1 MHGWSCTTVEWSGVV
16 KVRYESMVMVRRA
29 LVGDLNMLC
38 KHAFLAGP
46 CAGVGGIR
54 SALDKQV
61 KSKTKERQ
69 RWERFRVNTS
79 SVGNSMLQVLIGRDV
94 VFSHA
99 SDATEALQVSSRNR
113 NQSYLIG
120 WGVAKNTS
128 LPPRR
133 RPEAL
138 LPPTP
143 TVYTVLHLTQ
153 QQKLDR
159 SRPCIMNAFRPLSTR
174 VGAS

>member
-1 MHGWSCTTVEWSGVV
+1 MIKVGIMLSRVVDTRLPVDRTVLGVVHGWSCTTVEWSGVV

-46 CAGVGGIR
+46 CAGIRGIR
-54 SALDKQV
+54 GTLHKQV
-61 KSKTKERQ
+61 KSKERQ

-99 SDATEALQVSSRNR
+99 SDATV
-113 NQSYLIG
+113 
-120 WGVAKNTS
+120 K
-128 LPPRR
+128 
-133 RPEAL
+133 
-138 LPPTP
+138 
-143 TVYTVLHLTQ
+143 
-153 QQKLDR
+153 R
-159 SRPCIMNAFRPLSTR
+159 SRSHPATATNHT
-174 VGAS
+174 

>member
-1 MHGWSCTTVEWSGVV
+1 
-16 KVRYESMVMVRRA
+16 MVRRA

-46 CAGVGGIR
+46 CAGIRGIR
-54 SALDKQV
+54 DTLDKQV
-61 KSKTKERQ
+61 KSKERQ

-79 SVGNSMLQVLIGRDV
+79 SIGNSMRQVLIGRDV
-94 VFSHA
+94 AFSHA

-113 NQSYLIG
+113 NQSYLMG
-120 WGVAKNTS
+120 WGIAKNTS

-159 SRPCIMNAFRPLSTR
+159 SRPCIMSAFRPLSTR
-174 VGAS
+174 VCASQHYSLPLVLAGQFEDR

>member
-1 MHGWSCTTVEWSGVV
+1 
-16 KVRYESMVMVRRA
+16 MVRRA

-46 CAGVGGIR
+46 CAGIRGIR
-54 SALDKQV
+54 GTLDEQV
-61 KSKTKERQ
+61 KSKERQ

-113 NQSYLIG
+113 NQSYLTG

-128 LPPRR
+128 LPPRRRRR

-174 VGAS
+174 VGASQHYSLPLVLAGQFEDR